1 MSPSMTKTFSST
13 TDRYDLRLT
22 EGTSRPITSNPAIS
36 LLLSCCFVVDL
47 GSDHEVRSRYRLC
60 SLARLSLVRD
70 RNKDVNRQL
79 RTFHTKCAR
88 SPLLPVDSWLALEF
102 VFVSKRPTTP
112 EVLART
118 TDTFPRRP
126 TSSSS
131 DFGSHQSKEP
141 LPPTIEANPDTS
153 HQMRT
158 RITNPLFDLPK
169 NTCCVHFTNSFLNTN
184 AHAR

>member
-22 EGTSRPITSNPAIS
+22 EGTSRLITSNLAIS

-60 SLARLSLVRD
+60 SLARLSPVRD

-102 VFVSKRPTTP
+102 VFMSKRPTTP

-118 TDTFPRRP
+118 TGTFRRRP
-126 TSSSS
+126 TSSSTGLRFPPVQGTFTFYDRS
-131 DFGSHQSKEP
+131 ESRCESLNANSHYE
-141 LPPTIEANPDTS
+141 LA
-153 HQMRT
+153 
-158 RITNPLFDLPK
+158 FDLPE
-169 NTCCVHFTNSFLNTN
+169 NTCCVHFYQFVLK
-184 AHAR
+184 H